1 MRLPSGAKRGNQ
13 STSSPLVSCLMLPPS
28 ASDENRSW
36 LPRRELDQTIL
47 ALTALP
53 IFSSAAFSSGVLSSP
68 PPAGAPP
75 VTVAQAARVEQNAV
89 ARRPARNVGRAVALS
104 VM

>member
-47 ALTALP
+47 ALTWEP
-53 IFSSAAFSSGVLSSP
+53 IFFSAAISSGVLSSP

-75 VTVAQAARVEQNAV
+75 VTVAQAPTLRQNAA
-89 ARRPARNVGRAVALS
+89 ARTVGRANALYF
-104 VM
+104 M